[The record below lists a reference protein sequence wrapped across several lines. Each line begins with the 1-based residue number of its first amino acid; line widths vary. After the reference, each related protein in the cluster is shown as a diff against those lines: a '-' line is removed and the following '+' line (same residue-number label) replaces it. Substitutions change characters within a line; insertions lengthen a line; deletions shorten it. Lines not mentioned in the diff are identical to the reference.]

1 MASGPRYM
9 QLEGPVQGRAG
20 KGKGRAGQGKPT
32 VACRSA
38 ATFAKYR
45 CTVALT
51 TLAAIG
57 EEPNGRER
65 LDGSPPPA
73 LMAHPPTL
81 RAMPSE
87 EKSLAPR
94 TCSSPYGFRLSQAD
108 LHPRDFPL
116 GMWRELLL
124 RCGFYSP
131 PSLPPTQP
139 NLFCLKQ
146 ASSLQVSKTA
156 RRGPS
161 PPGRPSGKGLAAIVA
176 AWHAIAMG
184 RRNLPTSE
192 PGGLRSCSCFKRPH
206 TDGASCH
213 LLVGNPPVVSRFP
226 GLL

>member
-9 QLEGPVQGRAG
+9 QLEGLVQGKAG
-20 KGKGRAGQGKPT
+20 KGKGKARQGKPT

-51 TLAAIG
+51 ALAAIG

-87 EKSLAPR
+87 KKKKSLVPR

-108 LHPRDFPL
+108 LQPRDFPL
-116 GMWRELLL
+116 RMWRELLL

-139 NLFCLKQ
+139 FLFEASKQ
-146 ASSLQVSKTA
+146 LVSKQNGKTGDKPA
-156 RRGPS
+156 RS
-161 PPGRPSGKGLAAIVA
+161 SIHKGAGCNCGFLA
-176 AWHAIAMG
+176 
-184 RRNLPTSE
+184 RN
-192 PGGLRSCSCFKRPH
+192 C
-206 TDGASCH
+206 DGTTQPAN
-213 LLVGNPPVVSRFP
+213 V
-226 GLL
+226 